1 MDNIYQ
7 LYELLFLRMM
17 KVRPSK
23 PSSEDHY
30 IRKEM
35 MLRKWC
41 LKEFNLVPTDLV
53 VEFHLT
59 AYQSRRVLRSF
70 PAILQATVHL
80 LPSLYYKILSL
91 ICCTR

>member
-35 MLRKWC
+35 MLRRTKVP
-41 LKEFNLVPTDLV
+41 NL
-53 VEFHLT
+53 
-59 AYQSRRVLRSF
+59 
-70 PAILQATVHL
+70 
-80 LPSLYYKILSL
+80 
-91 ICCTR
+91 